1 MLMDN
6 PTLKL
11 SISSND
17 IPGILKAVLKEKHW
31 RNFQVASVKLVYVPH
46 WFFNFD
52 MYFESQEGIQ
62 TYSSQMALDAV
73 TGKLNPIIVEILKE
87 IPVEKIREISGGEVE
102 KPTIGKD
109 ELKEVAKIKM
119 AGELKIP
126 KDKLTI
132 YGANLTYVPVY
143 RAWVSLGKRIVRIDI
158 DGISGS
164 PINVQDVPEKER
176 GIIEVTADMIED
188 LKTPE
193 GWIDYSKKA
202 GDWISE
208 VAKST
213 GGAVAKQ
220 VKSGAVKWLF
230 TTKPGQYTILTLVVL
245 ALLYLVLK
253 KYGIIT

>member
-1 MLMDN
+1 MLIDN
-6 PTLKL
+6 PALQL
-11 SISSND
+11 SISSDN
-17 IPGILKAVLKEKHW
+17 IPGILHAILKEKHW
-31 RNFQVASVKLVYVPH
+31 KNFQVANVKLVYVPH

-52 MYFESQEGIQ
+52 MYFETPEGIQ

-87 IPVEKIREISGGEVE
+87 IPVGKTNEIKEGEVE
-102 KPTIGKD
+102 KPTISKD
-109 ELKEVAKIKM
+109 ELKEVAKIKI

-132 YGANLTYVPVY
+132 YGANLVYVPVY
-143 RAWVSLGKRIVRIDI
+143 RAWVTLGKRIVRLDI

-164 PINVQDVPEKER
+164 PINIQDVPEKER
-176 GIIEVTADMIED
+176 GVIEITADMIEE

-202 GDWISE
+202 GNWIGE
-208 VAKST
+208 IAKAT

-220 VKSGAVKWLF
+220 VKSGIINWLF
-230 TTKPGQYTILTLVVL
+230 TTKSGQYTLLTVVVL
-245 ALLYLVLK
+245 VLLYLVLK